1 MKTYKEEKRR
11 VKRCIIIYQS
21 KKEVNE
27 QIEKK
32 IKKNESECM
41 WEQELFQKKVCEVN
55 NGQMENCNRTVR
67 VAVNE

>member
-1 MKTYKEEKRR
+1 MDVLEAKYEIMKEKLMKTYKEEKRR

-41 WEQELFQKKVCEVN
+41 WEQELF
-55 NGQMENCNRTVR
+55 
-67 VAVNE
+67 